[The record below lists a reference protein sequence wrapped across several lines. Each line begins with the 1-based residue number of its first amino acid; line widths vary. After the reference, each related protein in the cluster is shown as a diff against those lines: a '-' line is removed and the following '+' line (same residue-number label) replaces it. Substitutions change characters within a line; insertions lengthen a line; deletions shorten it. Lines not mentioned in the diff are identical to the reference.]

1 MMQENEEF
9 LPVFP
14 SMRRNLQQLPQK
26 EAKEILHRN
35 TSGVL
40 ALSGTAAC
48 PYPYAVPLSYAYD
61 GEQTIVFHCAKT
73 GDKMERL
80 YADAHASFCV
90 IDADDVVPDAF
101 STRYR
106 SVIVFGTIK
115 KAEDPA
121 EILAGLQLLADK
133 YAPLQLVP
141 KALRDKE
148 IAGGISR
155 LNLLVFHIDHM
166 TGKESRALAAERS
179 QNAT

>member
-1 MMQENEEF
+1 MQQNEESM
-9 LPVFP
+9 PVFP
-14 SMRRNLQQLPQK
+14 SMRRKLQQLPLK
-26 EAKEILHRN
+26 EAIDILHRN

-61 GEQTIVFHCAKT
+61 GDQTIVFHCAKT

-90 IDADDVVPDAF
+90 IDADDVVPEAF

-106 SVIVFGTIK
+106 SVIVFGTVK
-115 KAEDPA
+115 KTEDPA
-121 EILAGLQLLADK
+121 EILAGLQLLSDK

-148 IAGGISR
+148 IADGMPHVSV
-155 LNLLVFHIDHM
+155 LVFHIDHI
-166 TGKESRALAAERS
+166 TGKESKALAAERS